1 MFTPL
6 EIVLGVIIIW
16 ICILWGTDHYRWA
29 RQERQLFDRIM
40 AKNFQEYMLGEQARV
55 EMKKKIEIAPVSSD
69 ILSVT

>member
-6 EIVLGVIIIW
+6 ETVLGVMVLFLALSWAI
-16 ICILWGTDHYRWA
+16 DHYRWA

-55 EMKKKIEIAPVSSD
+55 EMKKKVEIPAVETD
-69 ILSVT
+69 ILPIT